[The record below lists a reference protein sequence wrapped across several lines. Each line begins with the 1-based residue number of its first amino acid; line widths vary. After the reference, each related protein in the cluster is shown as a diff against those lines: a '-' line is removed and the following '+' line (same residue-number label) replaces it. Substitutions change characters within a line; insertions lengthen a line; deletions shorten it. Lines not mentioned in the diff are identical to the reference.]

1 MQTYHKDAIPPMVEA
16 FGTKHV
22 MYAVGKLDKYND
34 IMNETI
40 AGGCGADYGFDN
52 HLDALCQSE
61 LQGYCRL
68 QRTVVW
74 FEYVKEFFPRHFGF
88 GADNHKLLVVDHLGH
103 NPCGMLQS
111 RPIRTEF
118 GVWLGASDASTAPR
132 KPPEPTPAPS
142 NDAQA
147 SRQSSPSTNSPT
159 LAPTQ
164 SCASTCT
171 NTSALFNVSITEA
184 TGRGMPY
191 WRPSTQPALGE
202 YDEDVTAAIIIQ
214 HGDFEYATD
223 FVCYVW
229 NMLRMEFVNETQ
241 WGARIHVIAPQF
253 WAQDEQSVEHTVW
266 SAHAHES
273 TLWWQD
279 ASAWMDGGASQEFA
293 GNRVSSFSVYD
304 EIIAKLGNMQIYPNM
319 KTVIVAGF
327 STGGEFVQR

>member
-1 MQTYHKDAIPPMVEA
+1 
-16 FGTKHV
+16 
-22 MYAVGKLDKYND
+22 
-34 IMNETI
+34 
-40 AGGCGADYGFDN
+40 
-52 HLDALCQSE
+52 
-61 LQGYCRL
+61 
-68 QRTVVW
+68 
-74 FEYVKEFFPRHFGF
+74 
-88 GADNHKLLVVDHLGH
+88 
-103 NPCGMLQS
+103 
-111 RPIRTEF
+111 
-118 GVWLGASDASTAPR
+118 
-132 KPPEPTPAPS
+132 
-142 NDAQA
+142 
-147 SRQSSPSTNSPT
+147 
-159 LAPTQ
+159 
-164 SCASTCT
+164 
-171 NTSALFNVSITEA
+171 
-184 TGRGMPY
+184 MPY
-191 WRPSTQPALGE
+191 WRPASQPALGE

-214 HGDFEYATD
+214 HGDFEYAED